1 MILVIQSAEMGERRV
16 PLQRGVLTLG
26 RGADC
31 DLVLADSQA
40 SRRHAELRRAGERW
54 QIVDLGSTNGTFMSG
69 GRLAPNVARSL
80 RPGEVV
86 TIGSTRLH
94 LVDEAPAP
102 AAVPWAEAPLTPA
115 MPDAARPSLLLTLL
129 IWFSRLL
136 VLAGAAALMAGAQ
149 AEWLRLAVTL
159 PLLGNVLNRT
169 ISGLESGYA
178 YLLIGVGAL
187 GLLLLLVDLLSRR
200 WGLAA
205 GLAQALLGGLTAVT
219 LAFNAYTYYQAGAQ
233 TLFGIS
239 MLDILT
245 QYARDLVQITVLPGI
260 YLVGGGLAGLILG
273 GLLRLIFAGME

>member
-26 RGADC
+26 RGADY

-80 RPGEVV
+80 RPGEIV
-86 TIGSTRLH
+86 TIGSTRLR
-94 LVDEAPAP
+94 LLDEAPAAAPRAAAPPP
-102 AAVPWAEAPLTPA
+102 APDMA
-115 MPDAARPSLLLTLL
+115 DAARPSLLLTLL

-178 YLLIGVGAL
+178 YLLIGIGAL

-260 YLVGGGLAGLILG
+260 YLVGGGLAGLTLG

>member
-1 MILVIQSAEMGERRV
+1 MILVIQSAGTGERRF

-69 GRLAPNVARSL
+69 GRLAPNVARTL

-94 LVDEAPAP
+94 LLDEAPAAAPRAAAPPP
-102 AAVPWAEAPLTPA
+102 APDMA
-115 MPDAARPSLLLTLL
+115 DAARPSLLLTLL

-178 YLLIGVGAL
+178 YLLIGIGAL

-205 GLAQALLGGLTAVT
+205 GLAQALLGGLTAAI

-239 MLDILT
+239 MLDVLT

-260 YLVGGGLAGLILG
+260 YLVGGGLAGLTLG

>member
-69 GRLAPNVARSL
+69 VRLAPNVARSL
-80 RPGEVV
+80 RPGEIV
-86 TIGSTRLH
+86 TIGSTRLR
-94 LVDEAPAP
+94 LLDEAPAAAPRAAAPPP
-102 AAVPWAEAPLTPA
+102 APDMA
-115 MPDAARPSLLLTLL
+115 DAARPSLLLTLL

-178 YLLIGVGAL
+178 YLLIGIGAL

-205 GLAQALLGGLTAVT
+205 GLAQALLGGLTAAI

-239 MLDILT
+239 MLDVLT

-260 YLVGGGLAGLILG
+260 YLVGGGLAGLIVG

>member
-69 GRLAPNVARSL
+69 VRLAPNVARSL
-80 RPGEVV
+80 RPGEIV
-86 TIGSTRLH
+86 TIGSTRLR
-94 LVDEAPAP
+94 LLDEAPAAAPRAAAPPP
-102 AAVPWAEAPLTPA
+102 APDMA
-115 MPDAARPSLLLTLL
+115 DAARPSLLLTLL

-205 GLAQALLGGLTAVT
+205 GLAQALLGGLTAAI

-260 YLVGGGLAGLILG
+260 YLVGGGLAGLTLG

>member
-31 DLVLADSQA
+31 DLILADSQA

-80 RPGEVV
+80 RPGDIV

-94 LVDEAPAP
+94 LLDEAPAAAPP
-102 AAVPWAEAPLTPA
+102 AAAPPPA
-115 MPDAARPSLLLTLL
+115 PDMADATRPSLLLTLL
-129 IWFSRLL
+129 TWFSRLL
-136 VLAGAAALMAGAQ
+136 ALAGAAALLVGAQ
-149 AEWLRLAVTL
+149 ADWLRLAVTL

-169 ISGLESGYA
+169 ISGAQTGYA
-178 YLLIGVGAL
+178 YLLIGVAAF

-205 GLAQALLGGLTAVT
+205 GLAQALLGGLTAAI
-219 LAFNAYTYYQAGAQ
+219 LAFNAYNYYQAGAQ
-233 TLFGIS
+233 SLFGVS

-260 YLVGGGLAGLILG
+260 YLVGGGLAGLIVG
-273 GLLRLIFAGME
+273 GLLRLVFAGME

>member
-69 GRLAPNVARSL
+69 VRLAPNVARSL
-80 RPGEVV
+80 RPGEIV
-86 TIGSTRLH
+86 TIGSTRLR
-94 LVDEAPAP
+94 LLDEAPAAAPRAAAPPP
-102 AAVPWAEAPLTPA
+102 APDMA
-115 MPDAARPSLLLTLL
+115 DAARPSLLLTLL

-239 MLDILT
+239 MLDVLT

>member
-69 GRLAPNVARSL
+69 VRLAPNVARSL
-80 RPGEVV
+80 RPGEIV
-86 TIGSTRLH
+86 TIGSTRLR
-94 LVDEAPAP
+94 LLDEAPAAAPRAAAPPP
-102 AAVPWAEAPLTPA
+102 APDMA
-115 MPDAARPSLLLTLL
+115 DAARPSLLLTLL

-178 YLLIGVGAL
+178 YLLIGIGAL

-239 MLDILT
+239 MLDVLT

-260 YLVGGGLAGLILG
+260 YLV
-273 GLLRLIFAGME
+273 

>member
-80 RPGEVV
+80 RPGEIV
-86 TIGSTRLH
+86 TIGSTRLR
-94 LVDEAPAP
+94 LLDEAPAAAPRAAAPPP
-102 AAVPWAEAPLTPA
+102 APDMA
-115 MPDAARPSLLLTLL
+115 DAARPSLLLTLL

-178 YLLIGVGAL
+178 YLLIGIGAL

-205 GLAQALLGGLTAVT
+205 GLAQALLGGLTAAI

-239 MLDILT
+239 MLDVLT

-260 YLVGGGLAGLILG
+260 YLVGGGLAGLTLG